1 VSRLTVR
8 RAAAVAGAGALALVL
23 AGCASSPRS
32 ELRDASR
39 EVLAAAN
46 DRDADAT
53 AAAADE
59 LLSVLRS
66 QVASGDLTDAEA
78 EPLRAAALAVRDRA
92 GLLEPEPSPS
102 PEPSEEPSP
111 EPEPEPSPEP
121 SPEPEPTQ
129 EPSPPPEPTEPP
141 PTVAPEPSPP
151 DDDGAD
157 DGEDDAEDDAEASV
171 VPVPSVQSQAVVTP
185 PVEPSPPPT

>member
-1 VSRLTVR
+1 MSR
-8 RAAAVAGAGALALVL
+8 RAARRVAAVAGAGALALVL

-92 GLLEPEPSPS
+92 GLLEPEPSP
-102 PEPSEEPSP
+102 
-111 EPEPEPSPEP
+111 EP

-129 EPSPPPEPTEPP
+129 EPSPAPEPTEPP

-157 DGEDDAEDDAEASV
+157 DGDDDAEDDGQASV

-185 PVEPSPPPT
+185 PAEPSPPPT